1 MMARTGVSPSASS
14 VRGDANPDVRPLS
27 YHVKQSLERYFA
39 ELSGQDPGKLYELV
53 LSEVEQPLLEVV
65 MARTRGNVSKAAEFL
80 GMNRATLRKK
90 LHKYGIA
97 G

>member
-1 MMARTGVSPSASS
+1 MMAQTGVSPGASS
-14 VRGDANPDVRPLS
+14 VSGDANPDVRPLS
-27 YHVKQSLERYFA
+27 HHVKQSLERYFA
-39 ELSGQDPGKLYELV
+39 ELSGQNPSQLYELV